1 MNILR
6 LSSYRIGIAI
16 LVSLIAGC
24 ATIVADSDQYGQA
37 NFSAYQTYGWIDGDP
52 LMRPR
57 GAEPSVSPLNVRR
70 IQEAI
75 ESELSRKGYRKV
87 EESLGADFVVSFT
100 VGARDK
106 IAVDSYPA
114 PYRGPWE
121 WGWYG
126 HDVDVRSYMEG
137 TLSIDVFDGA
147 KRQPVWHGWATKE
160 VYESDVSNPAPVIK
174 RAVSAIL
181 RKFPSRKP

>member
-1 MNILR
+1 MNIVLTSSLR
-6 LSSYRIGIAI
+6 IAI
-16 LVSLIAGC
+16 AIMISLIAGC
-24 ATIVADSDQYGQA
+24 ATMSANSDQYGQA
-37 NFSAYQTYGWIDGDP
+37 DLSRYQTYAWIDGDP

-57 GAEPSVSPLNVRR
+57 GVEPSVSPLNVRR
-70 IQEAI
+70 IQEAV

-87 EESLGADFVVSFT
+87 EESLSADFVVSFT

-106 IAVDSYPA
+106 LSIESYPI

-126 HDVDVRSYMEG
+126 RDVDVYSYMEG
-137 TLSIDVFDGA
+137 TLSIDIFDGV

-160 VYESDVSNPAPVIK
+160 VYESDIANPAPVIK

-181 RKFPSRKP
+181 RKFPSRKA